1 MFTLNIQTLSLQSD
15 AVVLSL
21 AITKFYDNYNYDFT
35 TDEPCKELVK
45 NTRFIKFNV
54 KEQVKK
60 YHRSVSDD
68 TITFWKNQ
76 PKDIMNFSFVPS
88 SNDYL
93 LEDGLNHIKTF
104 IESFPKEEKTCF
116 IRGAFGQV
124 VFINLCNMANVP
136 LYFNYMETKTAITC
150 LKNVSHK
157 GRSID
162 PKEYKWYKPFNPV
175 CESILDV
182 YDIMS

>member
-21 AITKFYDNYNYDFT
+21 AITKFYDCFDYDFT
-35 TDEPCKELVK
+35 FDKPNWELVRDTK
-45 NTRFIKFNV
+45 FIKFNV

-93 LEDGLNHIKTF
+93 LEDGLNQIKTF
-104 IESFPKEEKTCF
+104 IELFPKEEKTCF

-124 VFINLCNMANVP
+124 VFMNLCNTVNMP
-136 LYFNYMETKTAITC
+136 FYFNYMETKTAITC

-175 CESILDV
+175 YESIMDV